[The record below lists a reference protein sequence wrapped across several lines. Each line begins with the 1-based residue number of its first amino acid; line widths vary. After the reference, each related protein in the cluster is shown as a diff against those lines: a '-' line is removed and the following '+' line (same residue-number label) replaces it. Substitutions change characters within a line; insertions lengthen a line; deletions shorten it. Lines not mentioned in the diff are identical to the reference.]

1 VRTAADAAAPV
12 SVNRIALIA
21 PLLHQR
27 EDLIRRIAG
36 VPCLQL
42 VASLAQATELPRHT
56 LVDAVIAWPSET
68 PDEAAFD
75 AFDPL
80 LGSGMP
86 LVLLLDAHSEWARLA
101 WRTGV
106 SIIRTDSGPER
117 ILAAVQASAV
127 GLSAVDAQDW
137 PIRLVSSSQE
147 VAAHEPL
154 TKRELDVL
162 ELMAQGFAN
171 RRIAEGLD
179 ISAHTAKFHVAQVLA
194 KLRSATRTQAVAK
207 ALREGLL
214 DK

>member
-1 VRTAADAAAPV
+1 MPTAVDVVAPV

-21 PLLHQR
+21 PLPHQR
-27 EDLIRRIAG
+27 EDLVRRIAG

-42 VASLAQATELPRHT
+42 VASVARATELPKHT

-68 PDEAAFD
+68 LDESALD
-75 AFDPL
+75 AFEPL
-80 LGSGMP
+80 LSSAMP
-86 LVLLLDAHSEWARLA
+86 LVLLLDAPSEWARLA

-106 SIIRTDSGPER
+106 SILRSDSGPER

-127 GLSAVDAQDW
+127 GLSAVDAQEW
-137 PIRLVSSSQE
+137 PMPLAPSSQD
-147 VAAHEPL
+147 VAAYEPL
-154 TKRELDVL
+154 TKRELEVL

-214 DK
+214 EK